1 MHHREL
7 IAESF
12 GTATLVFVGCGSAA
26 IGGFGADWP
35 TGALPIAL
43 AFGFC
48 LTFLIYA
55 LGPISGCHVNPA
67 VTLGLLAANGFPAS
81 KVPGYIA
88 AQLIGGAIG
97 AGVLVAILSG
107 KTAGYDVALSG
118 LGHNGWGDNYLGG
131 YSMLSAIVPEV
142 VSTFIF
148 MIAILGASL
157 NHDSKELPGLSIG
170 LTLCAIILCF
180 INVTG
185 VSLNP
190 ARSFGPAIFVG
201 GTAVTQ
207 LWLFVVAPVVGAVLA
222 GFFYSKPSA

>member
-107 KTAGYDVALSG
+107 KTAGSQVRQLA
-118 LGHNGWGDNYLGG
+118 
-131 YSMLSAIVPEV
+131 
-142 VSTFIF
+142 
-148 MIAILGASL
+148 
-157 NHDSKELPGLSIG
+157 
-170 LTLCAIILCF
+170 
-180 INVTG
+180 
-185 VSLNP
+185 
-190 ARSFGPAIFVG
+190 VG
-201 GTAVTQ
+201 FWV
-207 LWLFVVAPVVGAVLA
+207 
-222 GFFYSKPSA
+222 

>member
-1 MHHREL
+1 MEL
-7 IAESF
+7 R
-12 GTATLVFVGCGSAA
+12 G
-26 IGGFGADWP
+26 IGQ
-35 TGALPIAL
+35 
-43 AFGFC
+43 
-48 LTFLIYA
+48 
-55 LGPISGCHVNPA
+55 NR
-67 VTLGLLAANGFPAS
+67 
-81 KVPGYIA
+81 
-88 AQLIGGAIG
+88 
-97 AGVLVAILSG
+97 
-107 KTAGYDVALSG
+107 
-118 LGHNGWGDNYLGG
+118 WGENYLRG
-131 YSMLSAIVPEV
+131 YSMLSAIVTEV